1 MSSATDDFAVRAEQI
16 DRVSN
21 ELLPHVALLTR
32 LLARQMSAALTR
44 SEAGLLNTLSSGPR
58 RITDLA
64 ELEGLA
70 QPTTTLLVKRLE
82 ERGLV
87 TRERPA
93 NDGRVVLVQLSQA
106 GRAALDAFRAQA
118 SAILRGHL
126 AEMSDEQIAA
136 LDATTEM
143 LAALVAALQRAGAA

>member
-21 ELLPHVALLTR
+21 ELLPYVALLTR

-106 GRAALDAFRAQA
+106 GRAALDA
-118 SAILRGHL
+118 
-126 AEMSDEQIAA
+126 
-136 LDATTEM
+136 TTEM